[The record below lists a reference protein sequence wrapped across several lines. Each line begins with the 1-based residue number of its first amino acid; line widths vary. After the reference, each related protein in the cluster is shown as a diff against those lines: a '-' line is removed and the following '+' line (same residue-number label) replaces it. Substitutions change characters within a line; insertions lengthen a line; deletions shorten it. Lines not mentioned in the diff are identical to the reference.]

1 MVNPNNVGD
10 AAFLPHI
17 NRTGLIPRFFRMRAG
32 GDIRYFVDTHI
43 EIIKID
49 FIFNAGT
56 AKQAKKLQASTAIHL
71 LTEGT
76 KYHTANEIAEF
87 MDFRGIV
94 VEKNCDEVS
103 STLTVY
109 TLRRYLKELLPL
121 LREIITEPTYP
132 DEEFRLHIDNRRQ
145 KLMTQLLRTSFVA
158 RNAFYQQLYGADH
171 PMGKHANVEDFD
183 LLTVEDVRDFQ
194 RHHINPHNAIIVIGG
209 NIDDEVLNL
218 FDTNFGDI
226 VCGNGIN
233 IKIPQPQPEPLPHAL
248 FEGVP
253 YLCKPVPGAV
263 QNTLRVGRLL
273 PMRWDSMDYARTV
286 VLSTLLG
293 GYFGSRLMS
302 NIREDKGYTYGIYA
316 QTRICRE
323 SLLFSISTDIS
334 PENADPTL
342 SEIILELRKLC
353 DEPVPNEELDLVRKC
368 IIGDFMR
375 SVDGIFERS
384 ERYCQQLSA
393 GINESFTDNLFE
405 AVKSTTPTELQS
417 LAQRLFNPKELLIVK
432 C

>member
-1 MVNPNNVGD
+1 MVNPNNVGG

-17 NRTGLIPRFFRMRAG
+17 NRNNLIPRFFKMRAG
-32 GDIRYFVDTHI
+32 SDIRFFVDTHI

-56 AKQAKKLQASTAIHL
+56 ASQEKKLQASAAIRL

-76 KYHTANEIAEF
+76 KHHSASEIAEF

-94 VEKNCDEVS
+94 VEKNLDEVC
-103 STLTVY
+103 STLTLY
-109 TLRRYLKELLPL
+109 TLRRYLNELLPL

-132 DEEFRLHIDNRRQ
+132 DKEFRLHIDNRRQ
-145 KLMTQLLRTSFVA
+145 NLMTQLLRPSFVA
-158 RNAFYQQLYGADH
+158 RNAFYQQLYGANH
-171 PMGKHANVEDFD
+171 PMGRHANVDDFD
-183 LLTVEDVRDFQ
+183 LLTVEDVRVFQ
-194 RHHINPHNAIIVIGG
+194 RHHINPQNATIVIGG
-209 NIDDEVLNL
+209 NIDDEVLKL
-218 FDTNFGDI
+218 FDAHFGDI
-226 VCGNGIN
+226 VCGNGID
-233 IKIPQPQPEPLPHAL
+233 ITIPEPQPEPLPTTR
-248 FEGVP
+248 FNGVP

-273 PMRWDSMDYARTV
+273 PMQWDSMDYARTV

-323 SLLFSISTDIS
+323 SLLFSISTDVS
-334 PENADPTL
+334 PENADNAL
-342 SEIILELRKLC
+342 SEILLELRRLC
-353 DEPVPNEELDLVRKC
+353 DEPVPDEELDLVRKC

-393 GINESFTDNLFE
+393 GIKESFTDNLFE

-432 C
+432 S